1 MKASTC
7 QKSFEDPRH
16 HPCHP
21 PPGLGKSCQPL
32 FLTDLV
38 HLTVP
43 RTGPPLALPPR
54 HTVRERREPRGF
66 AFIQFEDSR
75 DAEVAKDR
83 LDRTDFLGRE
93 ISVMYA
99 QDRRKKPEEMMR
111 RDRGP
116 PRRRDY
122 DSDDDRR
129 RDRDRGRGMLVLQG
143 AMLYP

>member
-1 MKASTC
+1 M
-7 QKSFEDPRH
+7 
-16 HPCHP
+16 
-21 PPGLGKSCQPL
+21 
-32 FLTDLV
+32 
-38 HLTVP
+38 
-43 RTGPPLALPPR
+43 
-54 HTVRERREPRGF
+54 RERREPRGF